1 MKREL
6 DDKTVAQAALKR
18 LEEEIIELIDAVI
31 LGDRAIIVDE
41 LADVGF
47 YVERVRSACGL
58 SSELVGKYGKVKSTL
73 RDAGFRNK
81 SVELRLA
88 AEFVIEA

>member
-1 MKREL
+1 MIQQIG
-6 DDKTVAQAALKR
+6 DSSVASAALKR
-18 LEEEIIELIDAVI
+18 LQEEIVELVDAVVS
-31 LGDRAIIVDE
+31 GNRALIVDE

-58 SSELVGKYGKVKSTL
+58 TKDVVLRHGKVKSTL

-81 SVELRLA
+81 TVELRLA
-88 AEFVIEA
+88 EEFVNEA